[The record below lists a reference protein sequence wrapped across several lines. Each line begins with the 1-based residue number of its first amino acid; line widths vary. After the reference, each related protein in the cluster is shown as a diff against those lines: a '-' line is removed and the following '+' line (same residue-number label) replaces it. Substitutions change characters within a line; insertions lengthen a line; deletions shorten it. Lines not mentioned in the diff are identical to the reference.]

1 MRAVNAGDPLDSA
14 TDMGPLSS
22 EEQRQTVVAQ
32 LQELT
37 GAGARLLFGGEA
49 LPGKGAYMSAGV
61 LVDVPLDDRIANE
74 ELFGPVAMVFKVAD
88 VDEAIALANAVTFG
102 LGSSVW
108 TSDAAG
114 KERFARDIDAGMTAI
129 NQMLST
135 EESRRGEE
143 GVSPGKERGW

>member
-1 MRAVNAGDPLDSA
+1 MR
-14 TDMGPLSS
+14 SS
-22 EEQRQTVVAQ
+22 DWSSDVCSSD
-32 LQELT
+32 
-37 GAGARLLFGGEA
+37 LLFGGEA

-88 VDEAIALANAVTFG
+88 VDEAIALANAVPFG

-108 TSDAAG
+108 TSDAAE

-129 NQMLST
+129 NQMLASAPAAPF
-135 EESRRGEE
+135 G
-143 GVSPGKERGW
+143 GVKRSGHGRELGPYGLHEFMNLKAVME

>member
-1 MRAVNAGDPLDSA
+1 MMMLVSMVFVFSSRRRHTRCALVTGVQTCALPISAGMKAVKAGDPFDSA

-61 LVDVPLDDRIANE
+61 MVDVPLDDRIANE
-74 ELFGPVAMVFKVAD
+74 ELFGPVAMVFKV
-88 VDEAIALANAVTFG
+88 EIG
-102 LGSSVW
+102 R
-108 TSDAAG
+108 AAG
-114 KERFARDIDAGMTAI
+114 
-129 NQMLST
+129 
-135 EESRRGEE
+135 GE
-143 GVSPGKERGW
+143 KGWQNG